1 MKALLKFLGL
11 CNADRI
17 LIIRSAAVLA
27 GIWIGLRLFPF
38 GRVLEAVD
46 RFSSVSSLK
55 NNSLWHPDRIVWAVL
70 AISRYSPLT
79 PSCLEQALAAKI
91 TLGREGYPALVR
103 IGVASGQGGQ
113 LRAHA
118 WLESNG
124 EIIIGDRGAESFRPL
139 PCFDRGK
146 N

>member
-1 MKALLKFLGL
+1 MRALLKFVGL
-11 CNADRI
+11 SNADRI

-27 GIWIGLRLFPF
+27 GIWIGLRIFPF

-46 RFSSVSSLK
+46 TFSSVSRLK
-55 NNSLWHPDRIVWAVL
+55 NNSLWLQDKIVWAVL

-91 TLGREGYPALVR
+91 TLGREGYPAVVR
-103 IGVASGQGGQ
+103 IGVAPGKGGQ

-124 EIIIGDRGAESFRPL
+124 EIIIGYKGAEDFCPL
-139 PCFDRGK
+139 PCFDRGQ